1 MKLNFKQPKY
11 VLPLLVLPF
20 LCLFFY
26 VYHSNAASKTPVT
39 KQQAGLNGAVGDVS
53 TTIRKENL
61 QDKLDAF
68 RNTYKETDGNTAVNV
83 IPKEKSSNAAFKE
96 NYSLTEKKK
105 LDSIDK
111 AMKLK
116 YGDRQNVPDKPA
128 ADRTYV
134 EAINRMNRQPK
145 KAVVITAKP
154 DDPMEV
160 FKKQMAYMD
169 SLGKMNDPAYKAEQQ
184 KQLALARKKQ
194 LESGQKVLSVG
205 KAGATAEGFNTVA
218 PDKDRSFIKAVIDEN
233 VTGYAGSRLR
243 LRLLDDIV
251 AGDVLIPKDT
261 YIYALISGFS
271 EQRVT
276 LSIKTILSG
285 GKILPVKLEV
295 YDLDGLPGLYV
306 PASAFRD
313 FTKDLGSS
321 SVQGVTIDGSSSG
334 GSQFIMSS
342 VDKLF
347 QSTSSAIAEL
357 IRKNK
362 ARMKYN
368 SYIYLIDTE
377 ALQNAQKNY

>member
-1 MKLNFKQPKY
+1 MKINFKQPKY

-26 VYHSNAASKTPVT
+26 VYHGSAAKKTPLT
-39 KQQAGLNGAVGDVS
+39 KQQAGLNGTVGDVS
-53 TTIRKENL
+53 SSVRKENL

-68 RNTYKETDGNTAVNV
+68 RNTYKETEGTTAVNV
-83 IPKEKSSNAAFKE
+83 IPKEQSTNATFKD
-96 NYSLTEKKK
+96 NYSQAEKKK

-111 AMKLK
+111 AMKRK
-116 YGDRQNVPDKPA
+116 YGDQQTVAEKPA
-128 ADRTYV
+128 TDRAYV
-134 EAINRMNRQPK
+134 EAINRMNRRPKQP
-145 KAVVITAKP
+145 VVATEKP
-154 DDPMEV
+154 DDPMET

-169 SLGKMNDPAYKAEQQ
+169 SLGKMNDQAYKAEKQKELAEAKR
-184 KQLALARKKQ
+184 KQLAAD
-194 LESGQKVLSVG
+194 QKVLAVG
-205 KAGATAEGFNTVA
+205 KANAVDEGFNTVMPA
-218 PDKDRSFIKAVIDEN
+218 QDRSFIKAVIDEN

-251 AGDVLIPKDT
+251 AGDVLVPKDT

-276 LSIKTILSG
+276 LSIKSILSG

-313 FTKDLGSS
+313 FTKDLSGNTM
-321 SVQGVTIDGSSSG
+321 QGVSIESGSAG
-334 GSQFIMSS
+334 NQLLMSS
-342 VDKLF
+342 MDKVF
-347 QSTSSAIAEL
+347 QSTSSAIANA

-362 ARMKYN
+362 ARIKYGT
-368 SYIYLIDTE
+368 YVYLVDPQT
-377 ALQNAQKNY
+377 LQNNR

>member
-1 MKLNFKQPKY
+1 M
-11 VLPLLVLPF
+11 
-20 LCLFFY
+20 
-26 VYHSNAASKTPVT
+26 
-39 KQQAGLNGAVGDVS
+39 
-53 TTIRKENL
+53 
-61 QDKLDAF
+61 
-68 RNTYKETDGNTAVNV
+68 ET
-83 IPKEKSSNAAFKE
+83 
-96 NYSLTEKKK
+96 
-105 LDSIDK
+105 
-111 AMKLK
+111 
-116 YGDRQNVPDKPA
+116 
-128 ADRTYV
+128 
-134 EAINRMNRQPK
+134 
-145 KAVVITAKP
+145 
-154 DDPMEV
+154 

-169 SLGKMNDPAYKAEQQ
+169 SLGKMNDPEYKAEKQ
-184 KQLALARKKQ
+184 KQLAAAKRKELEASQKALAV
-194 LESGQKVLSVG
+194 S
-205 KAGATAEGFNTVA
+205 KADATAEGFNTVI
-218 PDKDRSFIKAVIDEN
+218 PDKDKSFIKAVIDEN

-313 FTKDLGSS
+313 FTKDLGGS

-334 GSQFIMSS
+334 SSQFIMSA
-342 VDKLF
+342 VGKMF
-347 QSTSSAIAEL
+347 QSTSSAIADL

-377 ALQNAQKNY
+377 ALQNAQNKY

>member
-1 MKLNFKQPKY
+1 MKINFKQPKY

-26 VYHSNAASKTPVT
+26 VYRGSAAKKTPST
-39 KQQAGLNGAVGDVS
+39 RQQAGLNSAVGDVS
-53 TTIRKENL
+53 STIRKENL

-83 IPKEKSSNAAFKE
+83 IPKEASSNVTFKE
-96 NYSLTEKKK
+96 NYSLAEKKK

-116 YGDRQNVPDKPA
+116 YGDRQNLPDKSVT
-128 ADRTYV
+128 DHSYV
-134 EAINRMNRQPK
+134 DALNRMNRKPK
-145 KAVVITAKP
+145 QAVGTAEKP

-169 SLGKMNDPAYKAEQQ
+169 SLGKINDPAYKAEKQ
-184 KQLALARKKQ
+184 KELAQAKIKH
-194 LESGQKVLSVG
+194 LEANQKVLTVG
-205 KAGATAEGFNTVA
+205 KAGALAQGFNTVM
-218 PDKDRSFIKAVIDEN
+218 PDRDKPFIKAVIDEN

-251 AGDVLIPKDT
+251 AGDVLVPKGS

-276 LSIKTILSG
+276 LSIKSILSG

-313 FTKDLGSS
+313 FTKDLGGN

-342 VDKLF
+342 MDKLF
-347 QSTSSAIAEL
+347 QSTSSAIADV

-368 SYIYLIDTE
+368 SYIYIIDTD

>member
-1 MKLNFKQPKY
+1 MKFNFKQPKY

-26 VYHSNAASKTPVT
+26 VYHGSAAHKTPLT
-39 KQQAGLNGAVGDVS
+39 KQQPGLNGEVGDVS
-53 TTIRKENL
+53 SSVRKENL

-83 IPKEKSSNAAFKE
+83 IPKEQSTNATFKD
-96 NYSLTEKKK
+96 NYSQAEKKK

-111 AMKLK
+111 AMKRK
-116 YGDRQNVPDKPA
+116 YGDQQNVDEKPA
-128 ADRTYV
+128 TDRTYI
-134 EAINRMNRQPK
+134 EAINRMNRRPK
-145 KAVVITAKP
+145 QSAVSAEKP
-154 DDPMEV
+154 DDPMET

-169 SLGKMNDPAYKAEQQ
+169 SLGKMNDPAYKAEKQKELAEAKR
-184 KQLALARKKQ
+184 KQLAAD
-194 LESGQKVLSVG
+194 QKVLPVG
-205 KAGATAEGFNTVA
+205 KANATDEGFNTVMPA
-218 PDKDRSFIKAVIDEN
+218 QDRSFIKAVIDEN

-251 AGDVLIPKDT
+251 AGDVLVPKDT

-271 EQRVT
+271 EQRVA
-276 LSIKTILSG
+276 LSVKSILSG

-313 FTKDLGSS
+313 FTKDLGTNSI
-321 SVQGVTIDGSSSG
+321 QGVDIGSGTTNFVMSTASKMFESSSG
-334 GSQFIMSS
+334 
-342 VDKLF
+342 
-347 QSTSSAIAEL
+347 AIANA

-368 SYIYLIDTE
+368 SYIYIIDTD

>member
-26 VYHSNAASKTPVT
+26 VYHGSAAKKKPLT
-39 KQQAGLNGAVGDVS
+39 KQQTGLNSEVGDVS
-53 TTIRKENL
+53 SSVRKENL

-68 RNTYKETDGNTAVNV
+68 RNTYKETGGNTAVNV
-83 IPKEKSSNAAFKE
+83 IPKEQSTNAAFKD
-96 NYSLTEKKK
+96 NYSRAEKEK

-111 AMKLK
+111 AMKRK
-116 YGDRQNVPDKPA
+116 YGDQQNIAEKPVT
-128 ADRTYV
+128 DRVYA
-134 EAINRMNRQPK
+134 EAINRMSRRPKQP
-145 KAVVITAKP
+145 VVSAEKP
-154 DDPMEV
+154 DDPMET

-169 SLGKMNDPAYKAEQQ
+169 SLGKMNDPAYKAEKQKELAEAKR
-184 KQLALARKKQ
+184 KQLAAD
-194 LESGQKVLSVG
+194 QKVLPVG
-205 KAGATAEGFNTVA
+205 KANATDEGFNTVMPA
-218 PDKDRSFIKAVIDEN
+218 RDRSFIKAVIDEN

-251 AGDVLIPKDT
+251 AGDVLVPKDT

-276 LSIKTILSG
+276 LSVKSILSG
-285 GKILPVKLEV
+285 GKILPVKLEI

-313 FTKDLGSS
+313 FTKDLGTNSI
-321 SVQGVTIDGSSSG
+321 QGVDIGSGNTGFVMSTASKMFESS
-334 GSQFIMSS
+334 
-342 VDKLF
+342 
-347 QSTSSAIAEL
+347 SSAIANA

-368 SYIYLIDTE
+368 SYIYIIDTD
-377 ALQNAQKNY
+377 ALQNAQKSY

>member
-26 VYHSNAASKTPVT
+26 VYRGSTSKKTPST
-39 KQQAGLNGAVGDVS
+39 RQDAGLNGTVGNVS
-53 TTIRKENL
+53 STVRKENL

-68 RNTYKETDGNTAVNV
+68 RNTYKETNGNTAVNV
-83 IPKEKSSNAAFKE
+83 IPKEQSANASFKD
-96 NYSLTEKKK
+96 NYSFAEKKK

-116 YGDRQNVPDKPA
+116 YGDQQRLADEPA
-128 ADRTYV
+128 TDRTYV
-134 EAINRMNRQPK
+134 EAINRMNRKPKQP
-145 KAVVITAKP
+145 AATIQKP
-154 DDPMEV
+154 DDPMET

-169 SLGKMNDPAYKAEQQ
+169 SLGKMNDPAYKAEKQ
-184 KQLALARKKQ
+184 KQLAEAKRKQ
-194 LESGQKVLSVG
+194 LEAGQKALSVT
-205 KAGATAEGFNTVA
+205 KADATAEGFNTVM
-218 PDKDRSFIKAVIDEN
+218 PDKDKSFIKAVIDEN

-251 AGDVLIPKDT
+251 AGDMLIPKDT
-261 YIYALISGFS
+261 YIYALVSGFS

-313 FTKDLGSS
+313 FTKDLGGSS
-321 SVQGVTIDGSSSG
+321 IQGVTIDGSSSG
-334 GSQFIMSS
+334 NSQFIMSS
-342 VDKLF
+342 VGKMF
-347 QSTSSAIAEL
+347 QSTSSAIADL

-368 SYIYLIDTE
+368 SYMYLIDTE
-377 ALQNAQKNY
+377 ALQNAQNHY